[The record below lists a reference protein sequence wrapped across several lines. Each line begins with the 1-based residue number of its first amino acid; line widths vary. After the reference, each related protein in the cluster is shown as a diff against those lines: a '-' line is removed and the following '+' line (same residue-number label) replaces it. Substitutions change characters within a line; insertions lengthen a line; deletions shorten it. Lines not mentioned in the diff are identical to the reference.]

1 MKEDFH
7 IDEFIQHLW
16 VEHGLSPN
24 TLSAYRADINRLD
37 KYLKGIKLDCFR
49 AREENLVQFMSS
61 AAGQADRSRSR
72 RLSSIRRYYR
82 FLTREKIISLD
93 PTTNLLPLRLGRS
106 LPKTLS
112 EADVERLLSAPRTE
126 TALGARDKAMLET
139 LYATGVRVSEL
150 IGIEFTNLNLR
161 QGVVRVIGKGNKER
175 LVPLGEEAVHWL
187 EKFIKNKRTDLLGKK
202 TSRVIFVSR
211 LGEGMTRQ
219 SFWYVVKKY
228 ARISGIKSSISP
240 HTLRHCFATHLV
252 NNNADLRV
260 VQNLLG
266 HSSVSTTQIYTH
278 VAAER
283 LKQLHKE
290 HHPRG

>member
-1 MKEDFH
+1 MKEELH
-7 IDEFIQHLW
+7 IDQFIQHLW
-16 VEHGLSPN
+16 MEHGLSPN
-24 TLSAYRADINRLD
+24 TLSAYRGDINRLG
-37 KYLKGIKLDCFR
+37 KFLENIKLDCVR
-49 AREENLVQFMSS
+49 AREENLAHFISS
-61 AAGQADRSRSR
+61 AAGQTDRSRSR

-82 FLTREKIISLD
+82 FLAREKIISTD
-93 PTTNLLPLRLGRS
+93 PSANLLPLRLGRS

-112 EADVERLLSAPRTE
+112 ETDVGLLLSAPKNE

-161 QGVVRVIGKGNKER
+161 QGVIRVIGKGNKER
-175 LVPLGEEAVHWL
+175 LVPLGEEAIYWL
-187 EKFIKNKRTDLLGKK
+187 EKYIKNKREELIGNK

-211 LGEGMTRQ
+211 LGEAMTRQ

-228 ARISGIKSSISP
+228 ARMSGVKSSVSP

-260 VQNLLG
+260 VQTLLG

-283 LKQLHKE
+283 LKRLHKE